1 MDRLKK
7 CPGYEQGGFSE
18 EQIGMLCKVA
28 DHQILYPEKKK
39 KKKKNEDWQNQRAWE
54 KSTINL
60 IKKTQYV
67 KLWMFIR
74 WFEVYISYVFT
85 RHVNKMAIHCGSFS
99 FWSTLQ

>member
-39 KKKKNEDWQNQRAWE
+39 KKKKKFMQLVGRFYSCGLRWLNFSQQSLKVLNVGLGLVKKDEFV
-54 KSTINL
+54 
-60 IKKTQYV
+60 KKTF
-67 KLWMFIR
+67 FIT
-74 WFEVYISYVFT
+74 FT
-85 RHVNKMAIHCGSFS
+85 
-99 FWSTLQ
+99 

>member
-39 KKKKNEDWQNQRAWE
+39 KKIHAVSRKILFMW
-54 KSTINL
+54 L
-60 IKKTQYV
+60 
-67 KLWMFIR
+67 KLAKFQSA
-74 WFEVYISYVFT
+74 IS
-85 RHVNKMAIHCGSFS
+85 
-99 FWSTLQ
+99 

>member
-39 KKKKNEDWQNQRAWE
+39 EKKKKKIHAVSRKILFMWLKVAKFQSA
-54 KSTINL
+54 
-60 IKKTQYV
+60 
-67 KLWMFIR
+67 
-74 WFEVYISYVFT
+74 IS
-85 RHVNKMAIHCGSFS
+85 
-99 FWSTLQ
+99 

>member
-39 KKKKNEDWQNQRAWE
+39 KKKK
-54 KSTINL
+54 
-60 IKKTQYV
+60 KKN
-67 KLWMFIR
+67 
-74 WFEVYISYVFT
+74 S
-85 RHVNKMAIHCGSFS
+85 CS
-99 FWSTLQ
+99 